1 MALDLTALAEAG
13 SPYAVTLGPKLRS
26 MADGQVVLDLTP
38 PAGLINHVGG
48 PHAATLFGLGET
60 AAAGVVVSVF
70 EDLVEAGA
78 VPLIKGAEISYIALA
93 LGDVAATATF
103 AGDEDSVRASY
114 AERGV
119 AVFPVDISIA
129 TADGTETTR
138 MRADMALKA
147 MPR

>member
-1 MALDLTALAEAG
+1 MPLDLTALAEAG
-13 SPYAVTLGPKLRS
+13 SPYAVTLGPKARS
-26 MADGQVVLDLTP
+26 IGGGEVVLDLAP
-38 PAGLINHVGG
+38 PDGLLNHVGG

-60 AAAGVVVSVF
+60 AAAGVIVSVF

-78 VPLIKGAEISYIALA
+78 VPLIKGAEISYVALA
-93 LGDVAATATF
+93 LGDVTATATF
-103 AGDEDSVRASY
+103 VGDEASARASY

-138 MRADMALKA
+138 MRAQMALKA